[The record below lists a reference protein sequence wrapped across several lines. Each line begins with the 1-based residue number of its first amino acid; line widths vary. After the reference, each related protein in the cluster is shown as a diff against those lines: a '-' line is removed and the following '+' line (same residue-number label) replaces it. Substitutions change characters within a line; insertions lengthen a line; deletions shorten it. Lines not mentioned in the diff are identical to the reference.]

1 MSFIAALTAAAPIL
15 IPAAIGAAGG
25 AGLGALTSEDGF
37 SDDGWWKGM
46 LMGGIGGG
54 AGGAAGLFSPAGG
67 GLMGGSA
74 IPSKLTAGLS
84 SSPLPFST
92 PPAGGLDAFMAS
104 VNGAPVGGFSPATSG
119 GSLGNFLGST
129 SGYGNN
135 FLGAPS
141 GSMFGGMSDLA
152 RGDVSGMMPS
162 QDTLTKGLLGSM
174 VMKNLGGSGKQ
185 QQPQA
190 RAMPLS
196 RQPATGLPP
205 MRQGL
210 PWQPSRGYQRRSL
223 RR

>member
-1 MSFIAALTAAAPIL
+1 MSIMAAMTAAAPIL

-25 AGLGALTSEDGF
+25 AGIGALTGDGF
-37 SDDGWWKGM
+37 SDDDWWQGM
-46 LMGGIGGG
+46 LAGGLTGGIGGG
-54 AGGAAGLFSPAGG
+54 MGMFSGNPLG
-67 GLMGGSA
+67 GLLGGSA
-74 IPSKLTAGLS
+74 IPSSATTGLS

-141 GSMFGGMSDLA
+141 GSLFGGLSEIG
-152 RGDVSGMMPS
+152 RGNLGALNPS

-185 QQPQA
+185 QQPQ
-190 RAMPLS
+190 RGVPLTKT
-196 RQPATGLPP
+196 QTTGLPP

>member
-1 MSFIAALTAAAPIL
+1 MSIMAAMTAAAPIL
-15 IPAAIGAAGG
+15 LPAVIGAAGG

-46 LMGGIGGG
+46 IGGGLTGGIGG
-54 AGGAAGLFSPAGG
+54 AAGMFSPAGG

-74 IPSKLTAGLS
+74 IPSSATTGLS
-84 SSPLPFST
+84 SSPIPFSA
-92 PPAGGLDAFMAS
+92 PQSGGLDAFMSS
-104 VNGAPVGGFSPATSG
+104 VNGAPVGGFSPATQG
-119 GSLGNFLGST
+119 GPLGNFLGST

-162 QDTLTKGLLGSM
+162 NDTLMKGLLGSKIFKGM
-174 VMKNLGGSGKQ
+174 TPQSKPTQSGSINRGQ
-185 QQPQA
+185 RAAPFQP
-190 RAMPLS
+190 
-196 RQPATGLPP
+196 RQPMMIGGGRP
-205 MRQGL
+205 
-210 PWQPSRGYQRRSL
+210 QRRSF